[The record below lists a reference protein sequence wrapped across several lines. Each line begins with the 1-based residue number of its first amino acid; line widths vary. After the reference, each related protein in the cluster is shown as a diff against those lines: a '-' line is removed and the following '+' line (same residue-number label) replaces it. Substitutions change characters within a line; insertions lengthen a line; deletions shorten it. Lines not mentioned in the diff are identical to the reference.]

1 MQQDSIPSD
10 GEQQQEPDW
19 VLATYGQ
26 RVGAWLID
34 SLFLMPLLMSLMFVV
49 WVLFGMTLI
58 IGFYVSRGGDWTDF
72 SVDMPI
78 IFWVALSL
86 FLALVICYIVW
97 WLVALGR
104 GQTPGKQ
111 IMGIRVIKDNGE
123 PSGWNYTFLR
133 EFVIK
138 GLLVSI
144 ASVQTLGVAWM
155 VDSLWPLWDR
165 AEKMQTLH
173 DKLLGTL
180 VVLNR

>member
-1 MQQDSIPSD
+1 MQQDSNPSD
-10 GEQQQEPDW
+10 GEQQEEPDW
-19 VLATYGQ
+19 VLASYGQ

-34 SLFLMPLLMSLMFVV
+34 GIFFVPLIFVV
-49 WVLFGMTLI
+49 LVLVQLGLFV
-58 IGFYVSRGGDWTDF
+58 GFYAWYFGDLSDI

-86 FLALVICYIVW
+86 FLILMSCYIIW

-111 IMGIRVIKDNGE
+111 IMGVRVIKDNGE
-123 PSGWNYTFLR
+123 PSGWSYTFLR

-138 GLLVSI
+138 GLLVGI
-144 ASVQTLGVAWM
+144 LLFQTLGVAPL
-155 VDSLWPLWDR
+155 VNYLWSLWDR

-180 VVLNR
+180 VVRNR